1 MYMDLAFS
9 TTFSVF
15 SNASHTIQSCSG
27 LDFFASLDDDGDDSF
42 FCSIT
47 LEESLFVVALR

>member
-1 MYMDLAFS
+1 MDLAFS